1 MRRSTGLALVA
12 VGAILAFAVHAHL
25 AIVNLRLT
33 GLVLMI
39 TGLAGLQ
46 VPWRAYRWLRSHQ
59 DQLRDALDRFME
71 APDHPARGYLAAPG
85 SHRRA
90 TGRAAR
96 LTGAVTT
103 AKNVRWFV
111 YLRFV

>member
-1 MRRSTGLALVA
+1 MMRRSTGLALVA
-12 VGAILAFAVHAHL
+12 IGAILAFAVHAQL

-46 VPWRAYRWLRSHQ
+46 APQRAYRWLRSHQ

-71 APDHPARGYLAAPG
+71 APDLPPRVPLDTLLRPEATAGPPGGRRG
-85 SHRRA
+85 
-90 TGRAAR
+90 
-96 LTGAVTT
+96 
-103 AKNVRWFV
+103 
-111 YLRFV
+111 